1 MQNRRSLFFFGL
13 AIFFGIAAAF
23 TARTV
28 LENRASAAAPT
39 AVPTRAVVVA
49 RTDVTVGTA
58 LRSLQLD
65 SVEWPQAYLP
75 DGSFSTPDQIDGRV
89 LRRPLARGEPVLEAS
104 LLPVG
109 AAAGLPSVIGET
121 RRAVSVKVDPVVG
134 VAGFV
139 TPGTRVDVIATLRR
153 IDLNEK
159 LPYTKL
165 ILQDVTVLAI
175 DQKLE
180 EAKNG
185 EPELV
190 SVVTM
195 EVTPKQSEELTYAA
209 HEGRLQ
215 LALRSPSDHEEV
227 KTQPV
232 SVATLLGGG
241 PARKPKA
248 TVHRAGPS
256 VQVITGSSVSV
267 KSF

>member
-1 MQNRRSLFFFGL
+1 MQNRRALFFFGL

-23 TARTV
+23 TARTL
-28 LENRASAAAPT
+28 LEDRASTAAQPVVST
-39 AVPTRAVVVA
+39 TPVVVA
-49 RTDVTVGTA
+49 RTDVTIGSALVG
-58 LRSLQLD
+58 LQLE
-65 SVEWPQAYLP
+65 SVEWPRAYLP
-75 DGSFSTPDQIDGRV
+75 AGSFSDPAKLEGRV
-89 LRRPLARGEPVLEAS
+89 LRRPLSRGEPVLEAS

-109 AAAGLPSVIGET
+109 SEAGLPSVIENA
-121 RRAVSVKVDPVVG
+121 RRAVSVKVDPVVS

-139 TPGTRVDVIATLRR
+139 TPGTRVDVLATLRR
-153 IDLNEK
+153 VDTDEK
-159 LPYTKL
+159 LPFTKL
-165 ILQDVTVLAI
+165 ILQDIPVLAI

-190 SVVTM
+190 SVVTV

-215 LALRSPSDHEEV
+215 LALRSPADHEEV

-232 SVATLLGGG
+232 SVATLLGG
-241 PARKPKA
+241 PARKARVAGP
-248 TVHRAGPS
+248 VGPS

>member
-1 MQNRRSLFFFGL
+1 MQNRRALIFLGL
-13 AIFFGIAAAF
+13 AILFGIAAAF
-23 TARTV
+23 TARHV
-28 LENRASAAAPT
+28 LEDRASVAAQPT
-39 AVPTRAVVVA
+39 VATTRVVVA
-49 RTDVTVGTA
+49 RSDVTVGTA
-58 LRSLQLD
+58 LTAIQLD
-65 SVEWPQAYLP
+65 TVDWPRDYVPAGAFQDPAKVN
-75 DGSFSTPDQIDGRV
+75 GRV
-89 LRRPLARGEPVLEAS
+89 VRRPLGRGEPVLEPS

-109 AAAGLPSVIGET
+109 SEAGLPSVIT
-121 RRAVSVKVDPVVG
+121 SAKRAVSVKVDPVVG

-139 TPGTRVDVIATLRR
+139 TPGTRVDVLATLRR
-153 IDLNEK
+153 IDTDQK

-165 ILQDVTVLAI
+165 ILQDVPVLAI

-180 EAKNG
+180 EVKNG

-215 LALRSPSDHEEV
+215 LALRSPADHEEV

-241 PARKPKA
+241 PARRPKVA
-248 TVHRAGPS
+248 VRSGPS

>member
-1 MQNRRSLFFFGL
+1 MQNRRALFFFGM
-13 AIFFGIAAAF
+13 AILFGVAAAF

-28 LENRASAAAPT
+28 LEDRASAASQP
-39 AVPTRAVVVA
+39 AVATTPVVVA
-49 RTDVTVGTA
+49 RADVTVGTA
-58 LRSLQLD
+58 LIALQLD
-65 SVEWPQAYLP
+65 TVDWPSDYVPSGAYADSAKL
-75 DGSFSTPDQIDGRV
+75 TGRV
-89 LRRPLARGEPVLEAS
+89 LRRPLSRGEPVLESS

-109 AAAGLPSVIGET
+109 SLAGLPSVIT
-121 RRAVSVKVDPVVG
+121 SSKRAISVKVDPVVG

-139 TPGTRVDVIATLRR
+139 APGTRVDVLATLRR
-153 IDLNEK
+153 IDTQEK

-185 EPELV
+185 DPELV

-195 EVTPKQSEELTYAA
+195 ELTPKQTEELTYAA

-215 LALRSPSDHEEV
+215 LALRSPADHEEV

-241 PARKPKA
+241 VARKPRVA
-248 TVHRAGPS
+248 VRSGPS

>member
-1 MQNRRSLFFFGL
+1 MQNRRALFFFGL
-13 AIFFGIAAAF
+13 AILFGIAAAF

-28 LENRASAAAPT
+28 LEDRASVAAAPT
-39 AVPTRAVVVA
+39 VSTKAVVVA
-49 RTDVTVGTA
+49 RADVTIGTA
-58 LRSLQLD
+58 LVAIQLD
-65 SVEWPQAYLP
+65 TAEWPSDYVPAGAYHDPAQLN
-75 DGSFSTPDQIDGRV
+75 GRV
-89 LRRPLARGEPVLEAS
+89 LRRPLSRGEPVLESS

-109 AAAGLPSVIGET
+109 AEAGLPSVIT
-121 RRAVSVKVDPVVG
+121 NARRAVSVKVDPVVG

-139 TPGTRVDVIATLRR
+139 APGTRVDVLATLRR
-153 IDLNEK
+153 IDTDEK

-165 ILQDVTVLAI
+165 ILQDVPVLAI

-195 EVTPKQSEELTYAA
+195 EVTPKQAEELTYAA

-227 KTQPV
+227 KTQAV
-232 SVATLLGGG
+232 SVATLLGG
-241 PARKPKA
+241 PVRKAKA
-248 TVHRAGPS
+248 VVQAGPS

>member
-1 MQNRRSLFFFGL
+1 MQNRRALFFFGL
-13 AIFFGIAAAF
+13 AILFGVAAAF
-23 TARTV
+23 AARTV
-28 LENRASAAAPT
+28 LRDQASSAAQP
-39 AVPTRAVVVA
+39 AVATTPVVVA
-49 RTDVTVGTA
+49 RADVTVGTA
-58 LRSLQLD
+58 LAAIQLD
-65 SVEWPQAYLP
+65 AVDWPRDYVPTGAYADVAKLA
-75 DGSFSTPDQIDGRV
+75 GRV
-89 LRRPLARGEPVLEAS
+89 LRRPLSRGEPVLESS

-109 AAAGLPSVIGET
+109 SEAGLPSVIT
-121 RRAVSVKVDPVVG
+121 NAKRAISVKVDPVVG

-139 TPGTRVDVIATLRR
+139 APGTRVDVLATLRR
-153 IDLNEK
+153 LDTQGN

-165 ILQDVTVLAI
+165 ILQDITVLAI

-215 LALRSPSDHEEV
+215 LALRSPADHEEV

-232 SVATLLGGG
+232 SVASLLGG
-241 PARKPKA
+241 PARKAKQA
-248 TVHRAGPS
+248 VQAGPS